1 MNMQSSFPDVDMT
14 SLTPHTCG
22 TEVKVHE
29 ACMVDIILITA
40 YFSCLFNQIFNVF
53 FFVYI
58 FSLIDLLIHS
68 FLIHLSICYFIH
80 LMMSSTLICHQDV
93 MTRRANAQI
102 VSMAA
107 STRDTPRDIIND
119 VLGNESDII
128 NEEMVLDAS
137 LRRK

>member
-1 MNMQSSFPDVDMT
+1 MF
-14 SLTPHTCG
+14 
-22 TEVKVHE
+22 
-29 ACMVDIILITA
+29 
-40 YFSCLFNQIFNVF
+40 F